1 MTATSDSII
10 GMTATSN
17 TVIRMT
23 RVNNSVITY
32 AYTSALPPW
41 PVLR

>member
-41 PVLR
+41 PELH